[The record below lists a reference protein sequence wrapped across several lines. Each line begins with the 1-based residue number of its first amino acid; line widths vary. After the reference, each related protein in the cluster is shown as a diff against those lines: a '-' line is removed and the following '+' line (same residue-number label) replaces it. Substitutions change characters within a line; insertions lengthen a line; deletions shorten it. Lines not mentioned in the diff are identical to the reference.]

1 MSDDDFLIVNQIT
14 KRFPMRGGRETHALR
29 GVSFRQ
35 TRGATLGIVG
45 ESGCG
50 KTTLGRIILRLLQ
63 ATSGEVYLDSIA
75 LGKLPAAEL
84 RRKRRHMQ
92 MIFQDP
98 HASLDSRMRVGT
110 LLEEPLVIHQ
120 VGSAEERAKR
130 VRDLLDLVG
139 LPPDAARRFPH
150 EFSGGQR
157 QRIAIARAIA
167 LSPALIV
174 ADEPVSS
181 LDVSI
186 QAQILNLLI
195 DLRRR
200 MQITY
205 IFISHDLAVVRH
217 MSDTVAVM
225 YFGEIIEY
233 ASVDDLFESPAHPYT
248 TMLLL
253 AIPDIGRTVGLEAE
267 PSRGEMPSPDAP
279 PAGCAF
285 HPRCPAVQERC
296 RTLTPPELDIG
307 TKGHPHLVRC
317 WLHA

>member
-1 MSDDDFLIVNQIT
+1 
-14 KRFPMRGGRETHALR
+14 
-29 GVSFRQ
+29 
-35 TRGATLGIVG
+35 
-45 ESGCG
+45 
-50 KTTLGRIILRLLQ
+50 
-63 ATSGEVYLDSIA
+63 
-75 LGKLPAAEL
+75 
-84 RRKRRHMQ
+84 
-92 MIFQDP
+92 
-98 HASLDSRMRVGT
+98 MRVR
-110 LLEEPLVIHQ
+110 E
-120 VGSAEERAKR
+120 
-130 VRDLLDLVG
+130 LLDLVG
-139 LPPDAARRFPH
+139 LPSEAVRRFPH

-195 DLRRR
+195 ELRHR
-200 MQITY
+200 MHLTY
-205 IFISHDLAVVRH
+205 VFISHDLAVVRH

-225 YFGEIIEY
+225 YFGEIVEY

-248 TMLLL
+248 NMLLL
-253 AIPDIGRTVGLEAE
+253 AIPDLGRTARVEDE

-279 PAGCAF
+279 PAGCVF

-296 RTLTPPELDIG
+296 RTLTPPESDIG
-307 TKGHPHLVRC
+307 TKGRPHLVRC